1 MGTEG
6 SKTGGAGRGGTHA
19 CFLVAAAARERREKV
34 AADRTDMVCFAEVC
48 IMINCGCRADY
59 GRAAR

>member
-6 SKTGGAGRGGTHA
+6 RKTGGAGRGAYA
-19 CFLVAAAARERREKV
+19 CFLVAAAARERREKLAV
-34 AADRTDMVCFAEVC
+34 DRTDMVCFAEVC